1 MRAFVLIFL
10 FTLLSFGGVTIN
22 TKGKTDEALINDE
35 IRVKELLVISASGE
49 KLGVISKDSA
59 LDMAYQ
65 DGLDLVLVSPDSNP
79 PVAKIM
85 DYSKYRFEQ
94 QKRLKEQKK
103 KQKVIEV
110 KEVQFTPTTEKHD
123 FDTKVRKI
131 NDFISHGNKVKIT
144 LKFQRGR
151 GRMAMHDDLCID
163 IINKIIEAL
172 GETISVEA
180 QPKQEGRN
188 YYAIVV
194 PKKEKK

>member
-10 FTLLSFGGVTIN
+10 FTILCFGGVTIN
-22 TKGKTDEALINDE
+22 TKGKSDEALINDE
-35 IRVKELLVISASGE
+35 IRVKELLVISATGE
-49 KLGVISKDSA
+49 KLGVISTAKA
-59 LDMAYQ
+59 LDLAYQ
-65 DGLDLVLVSPDSNP
+65 DGLDLVLVSPDSTP
-79 PVAKIM
+79 AVAKIM
-85 DYSKYRFEQ
+85 DYSKFLFEQ

-131 NDFISHGNKVKIT
+131 NDFISHGNKVKVT

-172 GETISVEA
+172 GDTISVES

-188 YYAIVV
+188 YYAIVT